1 MCDYRIK
8 HLTNILPTQIM
19 HPIKDIVGSG
29 GCYTHG
35 RQPAS
40 EIHYWPEATPFI
52 KPSITL
58 CIHVAKYTDQR
69 YSNILTQIQP
79 HKLKTIQDTN

>member
-19 HPIKDIVGSG
+19 HPIKDIGSG
-29 GCYTHG
+29 GVAIPHS
-35 RQPAS
+35 RPPAS
-40 EIHYWPEATPFI
+40 VIHYWPVATPFI

-58 CIHVAKYTDQR
+58 CTC
-69 YSNILTQIQP
+69 S
-79 HKLKTIQDTN
+79 